1 MAEKRMSKPLS
12 LSAIEVRRHDW
23 DRFICTLFAPE
34 DRREDLFTLLA
45 FNLELARTREM
56 VSEPLIGEMRLQWW
70 RDAIEGIY
78 NGSRRDVTGHHVL
91 EHLLGVIRARNLSKC
106 YFMELIEARLR
117 DLSDQPPLNMEALQ
131 SYAHGTSSAL
141 NLLQLEI
148 LGCGKALI
156 TAAESLGLAWAMTG
170 LMRALPVLIRQG
182 RSPLPASLL
191 PASQVILGMD
201 EDVRRA
207 VKRVCQVAANHLDEA
222 SKSGTNDSKDF
233 PSLFLLRPLCR
244 SYLTKMVDASYDPS
258 APTLRQSR
266 AKQQLA
272 LWFRAQLGLY

>member
-34 DRREDLFTLLA
+34 DHREDLFTLLA

-70 RDAIEGIY
+70 CDAIEGIY
-78 NGSRRDVTGHHVL
+78 DDTRRDVTGHYVL
-91 EHLLGVIRARNLSKC
+91 EHLPGVIRSHNLSKC

-117 DLSDQPPLNMEALQ
+117 DLSDQPPLNLDELE
-131 SYAHGTSSAL
+131 SYAYGTSSAL

-148 LGCGKALI
+148 LRVREELAPE
-156 TAAESLGLAWAMTG
+156 AEALGLAWAMTG
-170 LMRALPVLIRQG
+170 LMRAVPTLVRQG

-191 PASQVILGMD
+191 PASRVIAGMN
-201 EDVRRA
+201 EDVRSA
-207 VKRVCQVAANHLDEA
+207 VKRVCQVAESHLDEA
-222 SKSGTNDSKDF
+222 SKSGRNDSKGF

-244 SYLTKMVDASYDPS
+244 SYLTKMVGANYDPW
-258 APTLRQSR
+258 APDLLQSR
-266 AKQQLA
+266 ARQQIA
-272 LWFRAQLGLY
+272 LWFRARLGLY